1 MNETLKN
8 WLTAIAAIAAL
19 TGVGYLLDGP
29 SAAEVEAAQAA
40 DLADAQAQAHRDAPQ
55 VRAEMA
61 RLDAERIEPTPAAIL
76 HRYALLE
83 AGK

>member
-1 MNETLKN
+1 MNRSF
-8 WLTAIAAIAAL
+8 AIPVAL
-19 TGVGYLLDGP
+19 LLGLALSSSYLLDGP
-29 SAAEVEAAQAA
+29 SEADIERAVAA
-40 DLADAQAQAHRDAPQ
+40 DLVDAQAQAHRDAPQ
-55 VRAEMA
+55 VRAELA